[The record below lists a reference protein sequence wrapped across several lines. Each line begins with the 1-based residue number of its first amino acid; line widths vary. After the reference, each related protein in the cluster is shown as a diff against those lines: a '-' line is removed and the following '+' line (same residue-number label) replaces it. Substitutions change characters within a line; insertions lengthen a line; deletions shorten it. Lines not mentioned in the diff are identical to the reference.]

1 MNRLKRITPFLIP
14 SLADIMFVSL
24 FLLLS
29 FSVNKG
35 LLNDCDTG
43 YHIRAGEYIID
54 TLSIP
59 KHDIFSFISPPLPWT
74 AHEWLSEV
82 IMAAIH
88 RATGLTGVVIFFSF
102 MISLVYYLMF
112 KIIRVYN
119 GNILA
124 ASFITLL
131 VLVTSQIH
139 WLARPHI
146 FSLVLMV
153 VWYYLLDKYQYQHE
167 DYLYLLAP
175 MMLLWVNLH
184 GGFLAGF
191 ILIGIYLVGNFVMF
205 ITSEDSKRDLHR
217 QKAGKLGLLTA
228 ICLLVCLIN
237 PYTYHILLF
246 PFKLTSNQF
255 LMDHVSEFL
264 SPNFHNLSVK
274 FFEFFMLLALALF
287 AISKIRL
294 NIIELTL
301 ILLFTH
307 MSLYSGRYIPL
318 FAIIVAPVL
327 VRQAEPML
335 EQSGGKFISFFKKRA
350 SNISLIDAS
359 ARGCLWPIFA
369 VVLVVFVAAKGKI
382 EHNFDEKAKP
392 VAAVEFLKKE
402 TLHGNMFDNDEF
414 GDYIIY
420 AAWPKYKVFFDGR
433 SDMYGTDIFKEYYKI
448 IYFKQGWE
456 KTIEKYDI
464 TWIIYNANSVFS
476 RFLLQNDEWKLIY
489 ADKVANIFLKD
500 IPENQSLIEKYSNVE
515 PVIEIEAE
523 GGRLKAEG

>member
-1 MNRLKRITPFLIP
+1 MSRLKRITPFLIP

-29 FSVNKG
+29 FSVNKM
-35 LLNDCDTG
+35 LLNDGDTG

-88 RATGLTGVVIFFSF
+88 KATGLTGVVIFFSF

-119 GNILA
+119 VNILT

-167 DYLYLLAP
+167 DSLYLLAP

-228 ICLLVCLIN
+228 VCLLVCLIN

-246 PFKLTSNQF
+246 PFKLTSNKF
-255 LMDHVSEFL
+255 LMDHVLEFM
-264 SPNFHNLSVK
+264 SPNFHEPSII
-274 FFEFFMLLALALF
+274 FFEFFMLLTLGLF
-287 AISKIRL
+287 ALSRMRL
-294 NIIELTL
+294 NIIELTMV
-301 ILLFTH
+301 ILFTH
-307 MSLYSGRYIPL
+307 MSLFSARYIPL

-335 EQSGGKFISFFKKRA
+335 KQSGGKFISFFKKRA
-350 SNISLIDAS
+350 SNISSIDAS
-359 ARGCLWPIFA
+359 ARGYLWPILA
-369 VVLVVFVAAKGKI
+369 VVLVAALVAKGKI
-382 EHNFDEKAKP
+382 EHSFDEKTKP

-420 AAWPKYKVFFDGR
+420 AAWPQYKVFFDGR
-433 SDMYGTDIFKEYYKI
+433 SDMYGTDFVKEY
-448 IYFKQGWE
+448 FKVRNFEQEWE
-456 KTIEKYDI
+456 KIIEKYDI

-476 RFLLQNDEWKLIY
+476 RFLLQNDDWKLIY

-500 IPENQSLIEKYSNVE
+500 IPENQRLIEKYSNVE
-515 PVIEIEAE
+515 PVDEEDTE
-523 GGRLKAEG
+523 DESE

>member
-1 MNRLKRITPFLIP
+1 MSRLKRITPFLIP

-29 FSVNKG
+29 LSVNKG

-88 RATGLTGVVIFFSF
+88 RVAGLTGVVIFFSF

-112 KIIRVYN
+112 KIIREYN
-119 GNILA
+119 GNILT

-131 VLVTSQIH
+131 VLATSQVH

-167 DYLYLLAP
+167 DSLYLLAP

-217 QKAGKLGLLTA
+217 QKAGKLGLLTVV
-228 ICLLVCLIN
+228 CLLVCLIN

-274 FFEFFMLLALALF
+274 FFEFFMLLALGLF
-287 AISKIRL
+287 ALSRIRL
-294 NIIELTL
+294 NIIELTMV
-301 ILLFTH
+301 ILFTH

-335 EQSGGKFISFFKKRA
+335 EQLDGKFISFFKKRA

-359 ARGCLWPIFA
+359 ARGYLWPIFA

-382 EHNFDEKAKP
+382 EHNFNEKAKP

-448 IYFKQGWE
+448 IHFKQGWE
-456 KTIEKYDI
+456 KTIEKYNI

-476 RFLLQNDEWKLIY
+476 RFLLQNDDWKLIY

-515 PVIEIEAE
+515 PVIEEDTKKEI
-523 GGRLKAEG
+523 G

>member
-24 FLLLS
+24 FLILS
-29 FSVNKG
+29 LSANKG

-82 IMAAIH
+82 IMATIH
-88 RATGLTGVVIFFSF
+88 RAAGLTGVAAFFSCI
-102 MISLVYYLMF
+102 ISLVYYLIF

-131 VLVTSQIH
+131 VLATSQIH

-146 FSLVLMV
+146 FSLLLMV

-175 MMLLWVNLH
+175 IMLLWVNLH
-184 GGFLAGF
+184 GGFMAGF

-205 ITSEDSKRDLHR
+205 ITSKDSKKDLHR
-217 QKAGKLGLLTA
+217 QKAKKLGLVTVF
-228 ICLLVCLIN
+228 CFLVCLIN

-246 PFKLTSNQF
+246 PFKLASNKV
-255 LMDHVSEFL
+255 LMDNVLEFM
-264 SPNFHNLSVK
+264 SPNFHKPSVI
-274 FFEFFMLLALALF
+274 FFEFFMLLTLGLF
-287 AISKIRL
+287 ALSRIRL
-294 NIIELTL
+294 NIIELTMV
-301 ILLFTH
+301 ILFTH
-307 MSLYSGRYIPL
+307 MSLYSARYIPL

-327 VRQAEPML
+327 IKQAEPML
-335 EQSGGKFISFFKKRA
+335 EQSVGKFISFFKKRA
-350 SNISLIDAS
+350 SNISTIDAS
-359 ARGCLWPIFA
+359 AKGYLWPILA
-369 VVLVVFVAAKGKI
+369 IVLVAALVAKGKI
-382 EHNFDEKAKP
+382 EHSFDEKIKP
-392 VAAVEFLKKE
+392 VAAVEFLEKE

-420 AAWPKYKVFFDGR
+420 AAWPQYKVFFDGR
-433 SDMYGTDIFKEYYKI
+433 SDMYGTDIAKEYLRVVR
-448 IYFKQGWE
+448 FKHGWE
-456 KTIEKYDI
+456 KIIEKYNI

-476 RFLLQNDEWKLIY
+476 RFLLQNDDWKLIY
-489 ADKVANIFLKD
+489 ADKVANIFLKN
-500 IPENQSLIEKYSNVE
+500 IPENQRLIEKYSNVE
-515 PVIEIEAE
+515 PVEEI
-523 GGRLKAEG
+523 G

>member
-29 FSVNKG
+29 FSVNKV

-59 KHDIFSFISPPLPWT
+59 RHDIFSFISPPLPWT

-88 RATGLTGVVIFFSF
+88 MTAGLTGIVIFFSF

-112 KIIRVYN
+112 KIIRKYN
-119 GNILA
+119 GNILT

-131 VLVTSQIH
+131 VLVTSQVH

-146 FSLVLMV
+146 FSLLLMV

-205 ITSEDSKRDLHR
+205 ITSEDSKKDLHR
-217 QKAGKLGLLTA
+217 QKAKKLGLVA
-228 ICLLVCLIN
+228 VVCLLVCLIN

-246 PFKLTSNQF
+246 PFKLASNKF
-255 LMDHVSEFL
+255 LMDNVSEFL
-264 SPNFHNLSVK
+264 SPNFHNPSII
-274 FFEFFMLLALALF
+274 FFEFFMLLSLALF
-287 AISKIRL
+287 AISRIRL
-294 NIIELTL
+294 NIIELTMV
-301 ILLFTH
+301 ILFTH
-307 MSLYSGRYIPL
+307 MSLYSARYIPL
-318 FAIIVAPVL
+318 FAIIIAPVL
-327 VRQAEPML
+327 VRQAEPIL

-350 SNISLIDAS
+350 SNFSIIDAS
-359 ARGCLWPIFA
+359 AKGYLWPILA
-369 VVLVVFVAAKGKI
+369 VALVAVLMAKGKI
-382 EHNFDEKAKP
+382 EHSFDEKTKP

-420 AAWPKYKVFFDGR
+420 AAWPQYKVFFDGR
-433 SDMYGTDIFKEYYKI
+433 SDMYGTDIAKEYFKI
-448 IYFKQGWE
+448 GAFKQGWE

-476 RFLLQNDEWKLIY
+476 RFLLQNDDWKLIY
-489 ADKVANIFLKD
+489 ADKVANIFLKN
-500 IPENQSLIEKYSNVE
+500 IPKNQSLIEKYSNVE
-515 PVIEIEAE
+515 PVIEEDTKDEI
-523 GGRLKAEG
+523 G

>member
-29 FSVNKG
+29 LSVNKG

-43 YHIRAGEYIID
+43 YHIKAGEYIID
-54 TLSIP
+54 TLLIP

-88 RATGLTGVVIFFSF
+88 RAAGLTGVVVFFSF

-124 ASFITLL
+124 TCFFTLL

-146 FSLVLMV
+146 FSLLLMV
-153 VWYYLLDKYQYQHE
+153 VWYYLLDKYQYQHK
-167 DYLYLLAP
+167 DCLYFLAP
-175 MMLLWVNLH
+175 IMLLWVNLH
-184 GGFLAGF
+184 GGFMAGF
-191 ILIGIYLVGNFVMF
+191 ILIGIYLFGNVVMF
-205 ITSEDSKRDLHR
+205 ITSEDSKRVLHR

-228 ICLLVCLIN
+228 VCLLVCLIN

-246 PFKLTSNQF
+246 PFKLASNQF
-255 LMDHVSEFL
+255 LMDNVSEFL

-287 AISKIRL
+287 AISRIRL

-307 MSLYSGRYIPL
+307 MSLYSARYIPL

-350 SNISLIDAS
+350 SNISIIDAS
-359 ARGCLWPIFA
+359 AKGYLWPILA
-369 VVLVVFVAAKGKI
+369 VVFVVVLIANGKI
-382 EHNFDEKAKP
+382 EHNFDEKTKP

-420 AAWPKYKVFFDGR
+420 AAWPQYKVFFDGR
-433 SDMYGTDIFKEYYKI
+433 SDMYGTDIAKEYLKVRN
-448 IYFKQGWE
+448 FEQEWE
-456 KTIEKYDI
+456 KIIEKYDI
-464 TWIIYNANSVFS
+464 SWIIYNANSVFS
-476 RFLLQNDEWKLIY
+476 RFLLQNNDWKLIY

-500 IPENQSLIEKYSNVE
+500 IPENQRLIEKYSNVE
-515 PVIEIEAE
+515 PVIEEDTEDEA
-523 GGRLKAEG
+523 G

>member
-29 FSVNKG
+29 LSVNKG

-43 YHIRAGEYIID
+43 YHIKAGEYIID
-54 TLSIP
+54 TLLIP

-88 RATGLTGVVIFFSF
+88 RAAGLTGVVIFFSF

-131 VLVTSQIH
+131 VLVTSQTH

-146 FSLVLMV
+146 FSLLLMV
-153 VWYYLLDKYQYQHE
+153 VWYYLLDKYQYQHK
-167 DYLYLLAP
+167 DCLYFLAP
-175 MMLLWVNLH
+175 IMLLWVNLH
-184 GGFLAGF
+184 GGFMAGF
-191 ILIGIYLVGNFVMF
+191 ILIGIYLFGNVVMF
-205 ITSEDSKRDLHR
+205 ITSEDSKRVLHR

-228 ICLLVCLIN
+228 VCLLVCLIN

-246 PFKLTSNQF
+246 PFKLASNQF
-255 LMDHVSEFL
+255 LMDNVSEFL

-274 FFEFFMLLALALF
+274 FFEFFMLLALSLF
-287 AISKIRL
+287 ALSRIRL

-307 MSLYSGRYIPL
+307 MSLYSARYIPL

-327 VRQAEPML
+327 VKQAEPML

-359 ARGCLWPIFA
+359 ARGYLWPILA
-369 VVLVVFVAAKGKI
+369 VALVAVLVAKGKI
-382 EHNFDEKAKP
+382 EHSFDEKIKP

-420 AAWPKYKVFFDGR
+420 AAWPQYKVFFDGR
-433 SDMYGTDIFKEYYKI
+433 SDMYGTDIAKEYLKVRN
-448 IYFKQGWE
+448 FEQEWE
-456 KTIEKYDI
+456 KIIEKYDI
-464 TWIIYNANSVFS
+464 SWIIYNANSVFS
-476 RFLLQNDEWKLIY
+476 RFLLQNNDWKLIY

-500 IPENQSLIEKYSNVE
+500 IPENQRLIEKYSNVE
-515 PVIEIEAE
+515 PVIEEDTEDEA
-523 GGRLKAEG
+523 G

>member
-24 FLLLS
+24 FFILS
-29 FSVNKG
+29 FSVNNW

-59 KHDIFSFISPPLPWT
+59 KHDIFSFISPALPWT

-82 IMAAIH
+82 IMGAIH
-88 RATGLTGVVIFFSF
+88 RAAGMTGVVIFFSF

-112 KIIRVYN
+112 KIIRGYN

-131 VLVTSQIH
+131 VLATSQIH

-146 FSLVLMV
+146 FSFVLMV
-153 VWYYLLDKYQYQHE
+153 VWYYLLDNYQYQHE
-167 DYLYLLAP
+167 DYLYFLAP

-184 GGFLAGF
+184 GGFMAGF
-191 ILIGIYLVGNFVMF
+191 ILIGIYLFGNVVMF
-205 ITSEDSKRDLHR
+205 ITSEDSKKDIHR
-217 QKAGKLGLLTA
+217 QKVKKLGLVTVV
-228 ICLLVCLIN
+228 CLLVCLIN

-246 PFKLTSNQF
+246 PFKLASNKF
-255 LMDHVSEFL
+255 LMDNVLEFL
-264 SPNFHNLSVK
+264 SPNFHSLPVK
-274 FFEFFMLLALALF
+274 CFEFFMLLSLALF
-287 AISKIRL
+287 AVSRIRL
-294 NIIELTL
+294 NIIELTM

-307 MSLYSGRYIPL
+307 MSLYSARYIPL

-327 VRQAEPML
+327 VKQAEPML

-359 ARGCLWPIFA
+359 ARGYLWPILA
-369 VVLVVFVAAKGKI
+369 VALVAVLVAKGKI
-382 EHNFDEKAKP
+382 EHSFDEKIKP

-420 AAWPKYKVFFDGR
+420 AAWPQYKVFFDGR
-433 SDMYGTDIFKEYYKI
+433 SDMYGTDIAKEYLKVI
-448 IYFKQGWE
+448 VFEQEWE

-476 RFLLQNDEWKLIY
+476 RFLLQNDDWKLIY

-500 IPENQSLIEKYSNVE
+500 IPENQRLIEKYSNVE
-515 PVIEIEAE
+515 PVDET
-523 GGRLKAEG
+523 G

>member
-1 MNRLKRITPFLIP
+1 MSRLKRITPFLIP
-14 SLADIMFVSL
+14 SLADIMFVAL
-24 FLLLS
+24 FFVLS
-29 FSVNKG
+29 FSVNKE
-35 LLNDCDTG
+35 LLIDCDTG

-74 AHEWLSEV
+74 THEWLSEV
-82 IMAAIH
+82 IMATIH
-88 RATGLTGVVIFFSF
+88 RAAGLTGVVIFFSF

-112 KIIRVYN
+112 KIIRKYN

-131 VLVTSQIH
+131 VLMTSQIH

-146 FSLVLMV
+146 FSLVLIV

-184 GGFLAGF
+184 GGFIAGF
-191 ILIGIYLVGNFVMF
+191 ILIGIYLFGNLAIF

-217 QKAGKLGLLTA
+217 QKAKKLGLLA
-228 ICLLVCLIN
+228 VVCLLVCLIN

-246 PFKLTSNQF
+246 PFKLTSNKF
-255 LMDHVSEFL
+255 LMDNVLEFM

-274 FFEFFMLLALALF
+274 FFEFFMLLALGLF
-287 AISKIRL
+287 AFSRIRL
-294 NIIELTL
+294 NIIEITMV
-301 ILLFTH
+301 ILFTH
-307 MSLYSGRYIPL
+307 MSLYSARYIPL

-335 EQSGGKFISFFKKRA
+335 ERLDGKFISFFKKRA
-350 SNISLIDAS
+350 SNISTIEAS
-359 ARGCLWPIFA
+359 AKGCLWPILA
-369 VVLVVFVAAKGKI
+369 IVMVAALVAKGKI
-382 EHNFDEKAKP
+382 EHNFDEKIKP

-420 AAWPKYKVFFDGR
+420 AAWPQYKVFFDGR
-433 SDMYGTDIFKEYYKI
+433 SDMYGTDILKEYYKI

-456 KTIEKYDI
+456 KVIEKYHI
-464 TWIIYNANSVFS
+464 TWIIYNTNSVFS
-476 RFLLQNDEWKLIY
+476 RFLLQNDDWKLIY

-500 IPENQSLIEKYSNVE
+500 IPENQRLIKKYSDVE
-515 PVIEIEAE
+515 PVDEI
-523 GGRLKAEG
+523 K

>member
-1 MNRLKRITPFLIP
+1 MSRLKRITPFLIP

-29 FSVNKG
+29 LSVNKG

-54 TLSIP
+54 TFSIP
-59 KHDIFSFISPPLPWT
+59 KHDIFSFISPALPWT

-88 RATGLTGVVIFFSF
+88 RAAGLTGVVIFFSF

-112 KIIRVYN
+112 KVIRKYN

-131 VLVTSQIH
+131 VLLTSQIH

-167 DYLYLLAP
+167 NYLYLLAP

-246 PFKLTSNQF
+246 PFKLTSNKF
-255 LMDHVSEFL
+255 LMDHVLEFM
-264 SPNFHNLSVK
+264 SPNFHKPSII
-274 FFEFFMLLALALF
+274 FFEFFMLLTLGLF
-287 AISKIRL
+287 ALSRIRL
-294 NIIELTL
+294 NIIELTMV
-301 ILLFTH
+301 ILFTH
-307 MSLYSGRYIPL
+307 MSLFSARYIPL

-327 VRQAEPML
+327 VKQAEPML

-350 SNISLIDAS
+350 SNISTIDAS
-359 ARGCLWPIFA
+359 AKGYLWPILA
-369 VVLVVFVAAKGKI
+369 VVLVVFIAAKGKI
-382 EHNFDEKAKP
+382 EHSFDEKIKP

-420 AAWPKYKVFFDGR
+420 AAWPQYKVFFDGR
-433 SDMYGTDIFKEYYKI
+433 SDMYGTDFVKEYFKVRNFEQEWKKI
-448 IYFKQGWE
+448 
-456 KTIEKYDI
+456 IEKYDI

-476 RFLLQNDEWKLIY
+476 RFLLQNDDWKLIY

-515 PVIEIEAE
+515 PVIEEDTEDEID
-523 GGRLKAEG
+523 

>member
-1 MNRLKRITPFLIP
+1 
-14 SLADIMFVSL
+14 
-24 FLLLS
+24 
-29 FSVNKG
+29 
-35 LLNDCDTG
+35 
-43 YHIRAGEYIID
+43 
-54 TLSIP
+54 
-59 KHDIFSFISPPLPWT
+59 
-74 AHEWLSEV
+74 
-82 IMAAIH
+82 
-88 RATGLTGVVIFFSF
+88 
-102 MISLVYYLMF
+102 
-112 KIIRVYN
+112 
-119 GNILA
+119 
-124 ASFITLL
+124 
-131 VLVTSQIH
+131 
-139 WLARPHI
+139 
-146 FSLVLMV
+146 MV
-153 VWYYLLDKYQYQHE
+153 VWYYLLDKYQYQHK

-184 GGFLAGF
+184 GGFLAAF

-217 QKAGKLGLLTA
+217 QKTKKLGLLTA
-228 ICLLVCLIN
+228 VCLLVCLIN
-237 PYTYHILLF
+237 PFTYHILLF

-255 LMDHVSEFL
+255 LMNNISEFL

-287 AISKIRL
+287 ALSRIRL

-307 MSLYSGRYIPL
+307 MSLYSARYIPL

-327 VRQAEPML
+327 IKQAEPML

-359 ARGCLWPIFA
+359 ARGCLWPILAF
-369 VVLVVFVAAKGKI
+369 VLVAALVAKGKI
-382 EHNFDEKAKP
+382 EHSFDEKIKP

-420 AAWPKYKVFFDGR
+420 AAWPQYKVFFDGR
-433 SDMYGTDIFKEYYKI
+433 SDMYGTDILKEYLKVRH
-448 IYFKQGWE
+448 FKHGWE
-456 KTIEKYDI
+456 KIIEKYDI
-464 TWIIYNANSVFS
+464 TWIIYNANSLFS
-476 RFLLQNDEWKLIY
+476 RFLLQNDDWKLIY

-515 PVIEIEAE
+515 PLIEIEAE
-523 GGRLKAEG
+523 GGRLKVEG